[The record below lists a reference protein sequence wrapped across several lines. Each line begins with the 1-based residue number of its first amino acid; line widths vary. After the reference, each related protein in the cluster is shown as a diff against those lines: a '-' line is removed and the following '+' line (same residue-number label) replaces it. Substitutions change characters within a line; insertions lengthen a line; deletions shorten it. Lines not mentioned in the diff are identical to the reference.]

1 MKKLFTLALACV
13 MSLAA
18 MAGNYRCKLAV
29 DVYGDPSDPMEID
42 LECTENANGKYDIL
56 LKDFIFGSMSVGN
69 INVKDINAETE
80 DGVTYLTF
88 DGTITLEGAFA
99 AFGAIPTTLKG
110 NLSGDLLAIHL
121 QVPDLGVNVALTNE
135 VTQIYG
141 SDFENW
147 HKASNADEPNGW
159 HTIKSGTGAFASY
172 GKPCAAI
179 SDDVPEGSAST
190 KSVRISSSSILGISA
205 NGTITTGR
213 MAVGAMEATS
223 TKNNVFVDPSST
235 DVDGNNDP
243 FYNTFHGRP
252 TSITLWYKFKN
263 GGDNTNPALISANL
277 IGEGYF
283 QEPAPEGT
291 TFENLIANATSTL
304 EATDEWKS
312 VTVPF
317 DYASYNAE
325 DIDPASILVTIN
337 TCSVPGGGSKSND
350 DPDVLYVDDVQLN
363 YAPVATSMSIFD
375 QEVEGFSADKT
386 EYDIT
391 LPEIPTDDDIDFEC
405 VNGELAAV
413 LIHYEESNNTL
424 VVNIYS
430 QELKYLKTYTFHV
443 TIDTAVKGITSDA
456 ANRTVV
462 GRYNANG
469 QKVGNNAK
477 GLVITRFADGTAVK
491 SMK

>member
-18 MAGNYRCKLAV
+18 MAENYRCKLAV
-29 DVYGDPSDPMEID
+29 DVYGEPSEPMEID

-56 LKDFIFGSMSVGN
+56 LKDFAFGGMPVGN
-69 INVKDINAETE
+69 VNVKDINAVRE

-99 AFGAIPTTLKG
+99 GLPIPTTLEG
-110 NLSGDLLAIHL
+110 LISGDLLAIRL
-121 QVPDLGVNVALTNE
+121 QVPDLGVNVALTNQ

-147 HKASNADEPNGW
+147 HKAGTSDEPNGW
-159 HTIKSGTGAFASY
+159 HGIKSGTGLASFAGASAF
-172 GKPCAAI
+172 I
-179 SDDVPEGSAST
+179 SDDVPGDSKGE
-190 KSVRISSSSILGISA
+190 KSVKLQSGVTFGISA

-213 MAVGAMEATS
+213 MAVGAMEAAS
-223 TKNNVFVDPSST
+223 TKNNVFDDPSSKA
-235 DVDGNNDP
+235 VDGNGNP

-252 TSITLWYKFKN
+252 PSITLWYKFKN

-304 EATDEWKS
+304 EATDKWTM

-337 TCSVPGGGSKSND
+337 TCSVPGGGSK
-350 DPDVLYVDDVQLN
+350 
-363 YAPVATSMSIFD
+363 
-375 QEVEGFSADKT
+375 
-386 EYDIT
+386 
-391 LPEIPTDDDIDFEC
+391 
-405 VNGELAAV
+405 
-413 LIHYEESNNTL
+413 
-424 VVNIYS
+424 
-430 QELKYLKTYTFHV
+430 
-443 TIDTAVKGITSDA
+443 
-456 ANRTVV
+456 
-462 GRYNANG
+462 
-469 QKVGNNAK
+469 
-477 GLVITRFADGTAVK
+477 
-491 SMK
+491 

>member
-1 MKKLFTLALACV
+1 MKKLFTLVLACV

-18 MAGNYRCKLAV
+18 MAENYRCKLAV
-29 DVYGDPSDPMEID
+29 DVYGTPSDPMEID

-56 LKDFIFGSMSVGN
+56 LKDFAFGGMPVGN
-69 INVKDINAETE
+69 VNVKDINAVRE

-99 AFGAIPTTLKG
+99 GLPIPTTLEG
-110 NLSGDLLAIHL
+110 LISGDQLAIRL
-121 QVPDLGVNVALTNE
+121 QVPDLGVNVALTNQ

-147 HKASNADEPNGW
+147 HKAGTSDEPNGW
-159 HTIKSGTGAFASY
+159 HGIKSGTGFASLA
-172 GKPCAAI
+172 GASAFI
-179 SDDVPEGSAST
+179 SDDVPGDSKGE
-190 KSVRISSSSILGISA
+190 KSVKLQSSVVAGISA

-277 IGEGYF
+277 IGEGKF

-291 TFENLIANATSTL
+291 TYENLIANATSTL

-317 DYASYNAE
+317 TYNAE

-391 LPEIPTDDDIDFEC
+391 LPEIPTDDDIEFEC
-405 VNGELAAV
+405 ANGELAAV
-413 LIHYEESNNTL
+413 LIHFEESNNTL
-424 VVNIYS
+424 VVNMYS

>member
-1 MKKLFTLALACV
+1 

-18 MAGNYRCKLAV
+18 MAENYRCKLAV
-29 DVYGDPSDPMEID
+29 DVYGAPSEPMEID

-56 LKDFIFGSMSVGN
+56 LKDFAFGSMPVGN
-69 INVKDINAETE
+69 VNVKDINAETE
-80 DGVTYLTF
+80 YGVTYLTF

-99 AFGAIPTTLKG
+99 AFGAIPTTLEG
-110 NLSGDLLAIHL
+110 LISGDQLAIRL
-121 QVPDLGVNVALTNE
+121 QVPSLGVNVALINQT
-135 VTQIYG
+135 TQIYG
-141 SDFENW
+141 SDFETW
-147 HKASNADEPNGW
+147 HKAGTSDEPNGW
-159 HTIKSGTGAFASY
+159 HGIKSGTGLASFAGASAF
-172 GKPCAAI
+172 I
-179 SDDVPEGSAST
+179 SDDVPADSKGE
-190 KSVRISSSSILGISA
+190 KSVKLQSGVTFGISA

-223 TKNNVFVDPSST
+223 TKNNVFVDPSSK
-235 DVDGNNDP
+235 DVDGNGNP

-263 GGDNTNPALISANL
+263 GGNNTNPALISANL

-291 TFENLIANATSTL
+291 TYENLIANATSTL

-337 TCSVPGGGSKSND
+337 TCSVPGGGSKSSD

-405 VNGELAAV
+405 ANGELAAA
-413 LIHYEESNNTL
+413 LIHFEESNNTL
-424 VVNIYS
+424 VVNMYS

-443 TIDTAVKGITSDA
+443 TIDTAVKGITSDT
-456 ANRTVV
+456 ANRTIV

-477 GLVITRFADGTAVK
+477 GLVITRFADGTAIK
-491 SMK
+491 TMK

>member
-1 MKKLFTLALACV
+1 MKKLFTLVLACV

-18 MAGNYRCKLAV
+18 MAENYRCKLAV
-29 DVYGDPSDPMEID
+29 DVYGEPSDPMEID

-56 LKDFIFGSMSVGN
+56 LKDFAFGGMPVGD
-69 INVKDINAETE
+69 INVKDINAESE

-99 AFGAIPTTLKG
+99 AFGAIPTTLEG

-147 HKASNADEPNGW
+147 HKAGTSDEPNGW
-159 HTIKSGTGAFASY
+159 HTIKSGTGTFASF

-179 SDDVPEGSAST
+179 SDDVPGDSKGE
-190 KSVRISSSSILGISA
+190 KSVKLQSSVVAGISA

-277 IGEGYF
+277 IGEGKF

-291 TFENLIANATSTL
+291 TYENLIANATSTL

-424 VVNIYS
+424 VVNMYS

-456 ANRTVV
+456 ANRTIT

>member
-1 MKKLFTLALACV
+1 MKKLFTLVLACV

-18 MAGNYRCKLAV
+18 MAEKYRCKLAV
-29 DVYGDPSDPMEID
+29 DVYGKPSEPMEID

-56 LKDFIFGSMSVGN
+56 LKDFAFGGMPVGN
-69 INVKDINAETE
+69 VNVKDINAETE

-99 AFGAIPTTLKG
+99 GLPIPTKLEG
-110 NLSGDLLAIHL
+110 LISGDQLAIRL
-121 QVPDLGVNVALTNE
+121 QVPSLGVNVALTNQ

-147 HKASNADEPNGW
+147 HKAGTSDEPNGW
-159 HTIKSGTGAFASY
+159 HGIKSGTGLASFAGASAF
-172 GKPCAAI
+172 I
-179 SDDVPEGSAST
+179 SDDVPGDSKGE
-190 KSVRISSSSILGISA
+190 KSVKLQSGVTFGISA

-213 MAVGAMEATS
+213 MAVGAMDAAS
-223 TKNNVFVDPSST
+223 TKNNVFVDPSSK
-235 DVDGNNDP
+235 DVDGNGNP

-337 TCSVPGGGSKSND
+337 TCSVPGGGSKSSD

-405 VNGELAAV
+405 ANGELAAA

-424 VVNIYS
+424 VVNMYS

-443 TIDTAVKGITSDA
+443 TINTAVKGITSDA
-456 ANRTVV
+456 ANRTIT

-477 GLVITRFADGTAVK
+477 DLVITRFADNTAVK

>member
-1 MKKLFTLALACV
+1 MKKLFTLVLACV

-18 MAGNYRCKLAV
+18 MAEDYRCKLAV

-99 AFGAIPTTLKG
+99 AFGAIPTTLEG
-110 NLSGDLLAIHL
+110 NLSGALLAIPL

-147 HKASNADEPNGW
+147 HKAGTSDEPNGW
-159 HTIKSGTGAFASY
+159 HGIKSGTGFASLA
-172 GKPCAAI
+172 GASAFI
-179 SDDVPEGSAST
+179 SDDVPGDSKGE
-190 KSVRISSSSILGISA
+190 KSVKLQSSVVAGISA

-277 IGEGYF
+277 IGEGKF

-291 TFENLIANATSTL
+291 TPRER
-304 EATDEWKS
+304 
-312 VTVPF
+312 
-317 DYASYNAE
+317 
-325 DIDPASILVTIN
+325 
-337 TCSVPGGGSKSND
+337 VPG
-350 DPDVLYVDDVQLN
+350 
-363 YAPVATSMSIFD
+363 IFPR
-375 QEVEGFSADKT
+375 Q
-386 EYDIT
+386 
-391 LPEIPTDDDIDFEC
+391 
-405 VNGELAAV
+405 
-413 LIHYEESNNTL
+413 
-424 VVNIYS
+424 
-430 QELKYLKTYTFHV
+430 
-443 TIDTAVKGITSDA
+443 
-456 ANRTVV
+456 
-462 GRYNANG
+462 
-469 QKVGNNAK
+469 
-477 GLVITRFADGTAVK
+477 
-491 SMK
+491 

>member
-1 MKKLFTLALACV
+1 MKKLFTLVLACV

-18 MAGNYRCKLAV
+18 MAENYRCKLAV
-29 DVYGDPSDPMEID
+29 DVNGKPSEPMEID

-56 LKDFIFGSMSVGN
+56 LKDFAFGGMPVGN
-69 INVKDINAETE
+69 VNVKDINAETE

-88 DGTITLEGAFA
+88 DGTITLEGDFA
-99 AFGAIPTTLKG
+99 AFGAIPTTLEG
-110 NLSGDLLAIHL
+110 YLSGDLLAIHL
-121 QVPDLGVNVALTNE
+121 QVPNLGVNVALTNQ

-147 HKASNADEPNGW
+147 HKAGTSDEPNGW
-159 HTIKSGTGAFASY
+159 HGIKSGTGLASFAGASAF
-172 GKPCAAI
+172 I
-179 SDDVPEGSAST
+179 SDDVPGDSKGE
-190 KSVRISSSSILGISA
+190 KSVKLQSSVVAGISA

-235 DVDGNNDP
+235 EFDGNGDP

-317 DYASYNAE
+317 NYASYNAE

-337 TCSVPGGGSKSND
+337 TCSVPGGGSKSSD

-391 LPEIPTDDDIDFEC
+391 LSEIPTDDDIDFEC
-405 VNGELAAV
+405 ENGEQAAA
-413 LIHYEESNNTL
+413 LIHYEKTNNTL
-424 VVNIYS
+424 VVNMYS

-443 TIDTAVKGITSDA
+443 TIDTAVKGITSDT
-456 ANRTVV
+456 ANRTVT

-469 QKVGNNAK
+469 QKVGKDAK
-477 GLVITRFADGTAVK
+477 GMVITKYADGTAK
-491 SMK
+491 KTLR

>member
-1 MKKLFTLALACV
+1 MKKLFTLVLACV

-18 MAGNYRCKLAV
+18 MAENYRCKLAV
-29 DVYGDPSDPMEID
+29 DVYGTPSDPMEID
-42 LECTENANGKYDIL
+42 LECTENANSKYDIL
-56 LKDFIFGSMSVGN
+56 LKDFAFGGMPVGN
-69 INVKDINAETE
+69 VNVKDINAETE

-99 AFGAIPTTLKG
+99 GLPIPTTLKG

-147 HKASNADEPNGW
+147 HKAGTSDEPNGW
-159 HTIKSGTGAFASY
+159 HGIKSGTGLASFAGASAF
-172 GKPCAAI
+172 I
-179 SDDVPEGSAST
+179 SDDVPGDSKGE
-190 KSVRISSSSILGISA
+190 KSVKLQSSVVAGISA

-213 MAVGAMEATS
+213 MAVGAMEAAS

-235 DVDGNNDP
+235 EFDGNGDP

-263 GGDNTNPALISANL
+263 GGDNTNPAMISANL

-337 TCSVPGGGSKSND
+337 TCSVPGGGSKSSD

-391 LPEIPTDDDIDFEC
+391 LPEIPTYDDIDFEC
-405 VNGELAAV
+405 VNGEQAAA
-413 LIHYEESNNTL
+413 LIHYEKTNNTL
-424 VVNIYS
+424 VVNMYS

-443 TIDTAVKGITSDA
+443 TIDTAVKGITSDT
-456 ANRTVV
+456 ANRTVT

-477 GLVITRFADGTAVK
+477 GLVITHFADGTAK
-491 SMK
+491 KTLR

>member
-1 MKKLFTLALACV
+1 MKKLFTLVLACV

-18 MAGNYRCKLAV
+18 MAENYRCKLAV
-29 DVYGDPSDPMEID
+29 DVYGKPSEPMEID

-56 LKDFIFGSMSVGN
+56 LKDFAFGGMPVGN
-69 INVKDINAETE
+69 VNVKDINAETE

-159 HTIKSGTGAFASY
+159 HTIKSGTGTFASF

-179 SDDVPEGSAST
+179 SDDVPEDSKGE
-190 KSVRISSSSILGISA
+190 KSVKLQSSVVAGISA

-243 FYNTFHGRP
+243 FYNTFHRRP

-263 GGDNTNPALISANL
+263 GGDNTNPALLSANL
-277 IGEGYF
+277 IGEGKF

-291 TFENLIANATSTL
+291 TYENLIANATSTL
-304 EATDEWKS
+304 EATDKWTM

-337 TCSVPGGGSKSND
+337 TCSVPGGGSKSSD

-391 LPEIPTDDDIDFEC
+391 LPEIPTDDDIEFEC
-405 VNGELAAV
+405 ANGELAAV

-424 VVNIYS
+424 VVNMYS

-443 TIDTAVKGITSDA
+443 TINTAVKGITSDA
-456 ANRTVV
+456 ANRTIV

>member
-1 MKKLFTLALACV
+1 

-18 MAGNYRCKLAV
+18 MAENYRCKLAV
-29 DVYGDPSDPMEID
+29 DVYGKPSEPMEID
-42 LECTENANGKYDIL
+42 LECTENANGKYDIQ
-56 LKDFIFGSMSVGN
+56 LKDFAFGGMPVGN
-69 INVKDINAETE
+69 VNVKDINAES
-80 DGVTYLTF
+80 DDWATYLTF

-99 AFGAIPTTLKG
+99 GLPIPTTLEG
-110 NLSGDLLAIHL
+110 LISGDQLAIRL
-121 QVPDLGVNVALTNE
+121 QVPDLGVNVALTNQ

-147 HKASNADEPNGW
+147 HKAGTSDEPNGW
-159 HTIKSGTGAFASY
+159 HGIKSGTGLASFAGASAF
-172 GKPCAAI
+172 I
-179 SDDVPEGSAST
+179 SDDVPGDSKGE
-190 KSVRISSSSILGISA
+190 KSVKLQSGVTIGISA

-213 MAVGAMEATS
+213 MAVGAMDAAS
-223 TKNNVFVDPSST
+223 TKNNVFVDPSSK
-235 DVDGNNDP
+235 DVDGNGNP

-337 TCSVPGGGSKSND
+337 TCSVPGGGSKSSD

-391 LPEIPTDDDIDFEC
+391 LPEIPTYDDIDFEC
-405 VNGELAAV
+405 VNGELAAA

-424 VVNIYS
+424 VVNMYS

-469 QKVGNNAK
+469 QKVCNNAK

>member
-1 MKKLFTLALACV
+1 MKKLFTLVLACV

-18 MAGNYRCKLAV
+18 MAENYRCKLAV
-29 DVYGDPSDPMEID
+29 DVYGTPSDPMEID
-42 LECTENANGKYDIL
+42 LECTKNANGKYDIL
-56 LKDFIFGSMSVGN
+56 LKDFAFGSMPVGN
-69 INVKDINAETE
+69 VNVKDINAETE

-99 AFGAIPTTLKG
+99 AFGAIPTTLEG
-110 NLSGDLLAIHL
+110 LISGDQLAIRL
-121 QVPDLGVNVALTNE
+121 QVPSLGVNVALINQT
-135 VTQIYG
+135 TQIYG

-147 HKASNADEPNGW
+147 HKAGTSDEPNGW
-159 HTIKSGTGAFASY
+159 HGIKSGTGLASFAGASAF
-172 GKPCAAI
+172 I
-179 SDDVPEGSAST
+179 SDDVPGDSKGE
-190 KSVRISSSSILGISA
+190 KSVKLQSGVTLGISA

-213 MAVGAMEATS
+213 MAVGAMEAAS

-337 TCSVPGGGSKSND
+337 TCSVPGGGSKSSD

-405 VNGELAAV
+405 ANGELAAP

-424 VVNIYS
+424 VVNMYS

-443 TIDTAVKGITSDA
+443 TINTAVKGITSDA

>member
-1 MKKLFTLALACV
+1 MKKLFTLVLACV

-18 MAGNYRCKLAV
+18 MAENYHCKLAV
-29 DVYGDPSDPMEID
+29 DVYGAPSEPMEID

-56 LKDFIFGSMSVGN
+56 LKDFAFGGMPVGN
-69 INVKDINAETE
+69 VNVKDINAVRE

-99 AFGAIPTTLKG
+99 GLPIPTTLEG
-110 NLSGDLLAIHL
+110 LISGDQLAIRL
-121 QVPDLGVNVALTNE
+121 QVPDLGVNVALTNQ

-147 HKASNADEPNGW
+147 HKAGTSDEPNGW
-159 HTIKSGTGAFASY
+159 HGIKSGTGLASY
-172 GKPCAAI
+172 AGASAFI
-179 SDDVPEGSAST
+179 SDDVPGDSKGE
-190 KSVRISSSSILGISA
+190 KSVKLQSGVTLGISA

-213 MAVGAMEATS
+213 MAVGAMEAAS

-235 DVDGNNDP
+235 EFDGNGDP

-291 TFENLIANATSTL
+291 TYENLIANATSTL
-304 EATDEWKS
+304 EATDKWTM

-337 TCSVPGGGSKSND
+337 TCSVPGGGSKSSD

-405 VNGELAAV
+405 ANGELAAA
-413 LIHYEESNNTL
+413 LIHYEETNNTL
-424 VVNIYS
+424 VVNMYS

>member
-1 MKKLFTLALACV
+1 MKKLFTLVLACV

-18 MAGNYRCKLAV
+18 MAENYRCKLAV

-56 LKDFIFGSMSVGN
+56 LKDFAFGGMPVGN
-69 INVKDINAETE
+69 VNVKDINAETE

-99 AFGAIPTTLKG
+99 AFGAIPTKLEG
-110 NLSGDLLAIHL
+110 LISGDQLAIRL
-121 QVPDLGVNVALTNE
+121 QVPDLGVNVALTNQ

-147 HKASNADEPNGW
+147 HKAGTSDEPNGW
-159 HTIKSGTGAFASY
+159 HGIKSGTGLASFAGASAF
-172 GKPCAAI
+172 I
-179 SDDVPEGSAST
+179 SDDVPGDSKGE
-190 KSVRISSSSILGISA
+190 KSVKLQSGVTFGISA

-291 TFENLIANATSTL
+291 TYENLIANATSTL

-391 LPEIPTDDDIDFEC
+391 LPEIPTDDDIEFEC
-405 VNGELAAV
+405 ANGELAVA
-413 LIHYEESNNTL
+413 LIHYEKTNNTL
-424 VVNIYS
+424 VVNMYS

-443 TIDTAVKGITSDA
+443 TIDTAVKGITSDT

-477 GLVITRFADGTAVK
+477 GLVITRLADGTAVK

>member
-1 MKKLFTLALACV
+1 MKKLFTLVLACV

-18 MAGNYRCKLAV
+18 MAENYRCKLAV
-29 DVYGDPSDPMEID
+29 DVYGTPSDPMEID

-56 LKDFIFGSMSVGN
+56 LKDFAFGGMPVGN
-69 INVKDINAETE
+69 VNVKDINAETE

-99 AFGAIPTTLKG
+99 GLPIPTTLVG
-110 NLSGDLLAIHL
+110 LISGDLLAIHL
-121 QVPDLGVNVALTNE
+121 QVPSLGVNVALTNQ

-147 HKASNADEPNGW
+147 HKAGTSDEPNGW
-159 HTIKSGTGAFASY
+159 HGIKSGTGLASFAGASAF
-172 GKPCAAI
+172 I
-179 SDDVPEGSAST
+179 SDDVPGDSKGE
-190 KSVRISSSSILGISA
+190 KSVKLQSGVTFGISA

-213 MAVGAMEATS
+213 MAVGAMEAAS

-235 DVDGNNDP
+235 EFDGNGDP

-304 EATDEWKS
+304 EATDKWTM

-337 TCSVPGGGSKSND
+337 TCSVPGGGSKSSD

-391 LPEIPTDDDIDFEC
+391 LPEIPTDDDIYFEC
-405 VNGELAAV
+405 VNGELAAA

-424 VVNIYS
+424 VVNMYS

>member
-1 MKKLFTLALACV
+1 MKTLFTLALACV

-18 MAGNYRCKLAV
+18 MAENYRCKLAV
-29 DVYGDPSDPMEID
+29 DVYGAPSEPMEID
-42 LECTENANGKYDIL
+42 LECTENANGKYDIQ
-56 LKDFIFGSMSVGN
+56 LKDFAFGGMPVGN
-69 INVKDINAETE
+69 VNVKDINAETE

-99 AFGAIPTTLKG
+99 GLPIPTTLVG
-110 NLSGDLLAIHL
+110 LISGDLLAIRL

-147 HKASNADEPNGW
+147 HKAGTSDEPNGW
-159 HTIKSGTGAFASY
+159 HGIKSGTGFASLA
-172 GKPCAAI
+172 GASAFI
-179 SDDVPEGSAST
+179 SDDVPGDSKGE
-190 KSVRISSSSILGISA
+190 KSVKLQSSVVAGISA

-277 IGEGYF
+277 IGEGKF

-291 TFENLIANATSTL
+291 TYENLIANATSTL

-337 TCSVPGGGSKSND
+337 TCSVPGGGSKSSD

-391 LPEIPTDDDIDFEC
+391 LPEIPTYDDIDFEC
-405 VNGELAAV
+405 VNGEQAAA
-413 LIHYEESNNTL
+413 LIHYEKTNNTL
-424 VVNIYS
+424 VVNMYS

-443 TIDTAVKGITSDA
+443 TIDTAVKGITSDT
-456 ANRTVV
+456 ANRTVT

-477 GLVITRFADGTAVK
+477 GLVITRFADGTAK
-491 SMK
+491 KTLR

>member
-1 MKKLFTLALACV
+1 MKKLFTLVLACV

-18 MAGNYRCKLAV
+18 MAENYRCKLAV
-29 DVYGDPSDPMEID
+29 DVYGAPSDPMEID

-56 LKDFIFGSMSVGN
+56 LKDFAFGGMPVGN
-69 INVKDINAETE
+69 VNVKDINAETE

-99 AFGAIPTTLKG
+99 AFGAIPTTLEG
-110 NLSGDLLAIHL
+110 LISGDQLAIRL
-121 QVPDLGVNVALTNE
+121 QVPDLGVNVALTNQ

-147 HKASNADEPNGW
+147 HKAGTSDEPNGW
-159 HTIKSGTGAFASY
+159 HGIKSGTGLASFAGASAF
-172 GKPCAAI
+172 I
-179 SDDVPEGSAST
+179 SDDVPGDSKGE
-190 KSVRISSSSILGISA
+190 KSVKLQSSVVAGISA

-337 TCSVPGGGSKSND
+337 TCSVPGGGSKSSD

-405 VNGELAAV
+405 ANGELAAP

-424 VVNIYS
+424 VVNMYS

-443 TIDTAVKGITSDA
+443 TINTAVKGITSDA

-491 SMK
+491 CMK

>member
-1 MKKLFTLALACV
+1 MKKLFTLVLACV

-18 MAGNYRCKLAV
+18 MAENYRCKLAV
-29 DVYGDPSDPMEID
+29 DVYGEPSEPMEID

-56 LKDFIFGSMSVGN
+56 LKDFAFGGMPVGN
-69 INVKDINAETE
+69 VNVKDINAETE

-99 AFGAIPTTLKG
+99 GLPIPTTLVG
-110 NLSGDLLAIHL
+110 LISGDLLAIHL
-121 QVPDLGVNVALTNE
+121 QVPSLGVNVALTNE

-147 HKASNADEPNGW
+147 HKAGTSDEPNGW
-159 HTIKSGTGAFASY
+159 HGIKSGTGLASFAGASAF
-172 GKPCAAI
+172 I
-179 SDDVPEGSAST
+179 SDDVPGDSKGE
-190 KSVRISSSSILGISA
+190 KSVKLQSGVTFGISA

-213 MAVGAMEATS
+213 MAVGAMEAAS

-291 TFENLIANATSTL
+291 TYENLIANATSTL
-304 EATDEWKS
+304 EATDKWTM

-337 TCSVPGGGSKSND
+337 TCSVPGGGSKSSD

-363 YAPVATSMSIFD
+363 YAPVATSMSICD

-405 VNGELAAV
+405 VNGEQAAA
-413 LIHYEESNNTL
+413 LIHYEKTNNTL
-424 VVNIYS
+424 VVNMYS
-430 QELKYLKTYTFHV
+430 QELKYLKTYTVHV

>member
-18 MAGNYRCKLAV
+18 MAENYRCKLAV
-29 DVYGDPSDPMEID
+29 DVYGAPSEPMEID

-56 LKDFIFGSMSVGN
+56 LKDFAFGGMPVGN

-99 AFGAIPTTLKG
+99 AFGAIPTTLEG
-110 NLSGDLLAIHL
+110 YLSGDLLAIHL

-147 HKASNADEPNGW
+147 HKAGTSDEPNGW
-159 HTIKSGTGAFASY
+159 HGIKSGTGLASFAGAS
-172 GKPCAAI
+172 GFS
-179 SDDVPEGSAST
+179 SDDVPGDSKGE
-190 KSVRISSSSILGISA
+190 KSVKLQSGVTFGISA

-213 MAVGAMEATS
+213 MAVGAMEAAS
-223 TKNNVFVDPSST
+223 TKNNVFVDPSSK
-235 DVDGNNDP
+235 DVDGNGNP

-277 IGEGYF
+277 IGEGKF

-291 TFENLIANATSTL
+291 TYENLIANATSTL

-317 DYASYNAE
+317 TYNAE

-405 VNGELAAV
+405 ANGELAAA

-424 VVNIYS
+424 VVNMYS

-443 TIDTAVKGITSDA
+443 TINTAVKGIISDT

>member
-1 MKKLFTLALACV
+1 MKKLFTLVLACV

-18 MAGNYRCKLAV
+18 MAENYRCKLAV
-29 DVYGDPSDPMEID
+29 DVYGEPSDPMEID

-56 LKDFIFGSMSVGN
+56 LKDFAFGGMPVGN
-69 INVKDINAETE
+69 VNVKDINAETE

-99 AFGAIPTTLKG
+99 AFGAIPTTLEG

-121 QVPDLGVNVALTNE
+121 QVPSLGVNVALTNE

-147 HKASNADEPNGW
+147 HKAGTSDEPNGW
-159 HTIKSGTGAFASY
+159 HGIKSGTGFASLA
-172 GKPCAAI
+172 GASAFI
-179 SDDVPEGSAST
+179 SDDVPGDSKGE
-190 KSVRISSSSILGISA
+190 KSVKLQSGVTFGISA

-213 MAVGAMEATS
+213 MAVGAMEAAS

-235 DVDGNNDP
+235 EFDGNGDH

-337 TCSVPGGGSKSND
+337 TCSVPGGGSKSSD

-391 LPEIPTDDDIDFEC
+391 LPEIPTDDDIYFEC
-405 VNGELAAV
+405 VNGELAAA

-424 VVNIYS
+424 VVNMYS

>member
-1 MKKLFTLALACV
+1 MKKLFTLVLACV

-18 MAGNYRCKLAV
+18 MAENYRCKLAV
-29 DVYGDPSDPMEID
+29 DVYGVPSDPMEID

-56 LKDFIFGSMSVGN
+56 LKDFAFGGMPVGN
-69 INVKDINAETE
+69 VNVKDINAVRE

-99 AFGAIPTTLKG
+99 GLPIPTTLEG
-110 NLSGDLLAIHL
+110 LISGDQLAIRL
-121 QVPDLGVNVALTNE
+121 QVPDLGVNVALTNQ

-147 HKASNADEPNGW
+147 HKAGTSDEPNGW
-159 HTIKSGTGAFASY
+159 HGIKSGTGFASLA
-172 GKPCAAI
+172 GASAFI
-179 SDDVPEGSAST
+179 SDDVPGDSKGE
-190 KSVRISSSSILGISA
+190 KSVKLQSSVVAGISA

-317 DYASYNAE
+317 DYAYYNAE

-337 TCSVPGGGSKSND
+337 TCSVPGGGSKSSD

-405 VNGELAAV
+405 ANGELAAA

-424 VVNIYS
+424 VVNMYS

-443 TIDTAVKGITSDA
+443 TINTAVKGITSDA
-456 ANRTVV
+456 ANRTIV

>member
-1 MKKLFTLALACV
+1 MKKLFTLVLACV

-18 MAGNYRCKLAV
+18 MAENYRCKLAV
-29 DVYGDPSDPMEID
+29 DVYGEPSDPMEID

-56 LKDFIFGSMSVGN
+56 LKDFAFGGMPVGN
-69 INVKDINAETE
+69 VNVKDINAETE

-121 QVPDLGVNVALTNE
+121 QLPDLGVNVALTNE

-147 HKASNADEPNGW
+147 HKAGTSDEPNGW
-159 HTIKSGTGAFASY
+159 HGIKSGTGLASFAGASAF
-172 GKPCAAI
+172 I
-179 SDDVPEGSAST
+179 SDDVPGDSKGE
-190 KSVRISSSSILGISA
+190 KSVKLQSGVTFGISA

-213 MAVGAMEATS
+213 MAVGAMEAAS
-223 TKNNVFVDPSST
+223 TKNNVFVDPSSK
-235 DVDGNNDP
+235 DVDGNGDP
-243 FYNTFHGRP
+243 FYNTFYGRP

-277 IGEGYF
+277 IGEGKF

-291 TFENLIANATSTL
+291 TYENLIANATSTL

-317 DYASYNAE
+317 TYNAE

-405 VNGELAAV
+405 VNGELAAA
-413 LIHYEESNNTL
+413 LIHYEETNNTL
-424 VVNIYS
+424 VVNMYS

-443 TIDTAVKGITSDA
+443 TIDTAVKGITSDT
-456 ANRTVV
+456 ANRTVT